1 MTSYL
6 AQCDFVDYRSFS
18 EEVANLTQLF
28 PLVDSAV
35 GTFGM
40 TGLDRLLGLEATG
53 ILQKIIGV
61 MEATIFKD
69 RSWIELLENLSNSLN
84 PIENVIGQVFTERK
98 RNLAVFEHDF

>member
-1 MTSYL
+1 ML
-6 AQCDFVDYRSFS
+6 IKNLQGFVDSLPWTIVLFS

-84 PIENVIGQVFTERK
+84 PIENVIGQVFTERNK
-98 RNLAVFEHDF
+98 KKEI